1 MINRACPIIS
11 LVDDATATAS
21 CLEIDD
27 DNDLFFLFSPFL
39 DRETG
44 VWDHVQIM
52 RRPRAVGPLGA
63 SSVKYSAIVT
73 ERFSSSPRYHTISA
87 CKRLYEDVCVSG

>member
-27 DNDLFFLFSPFL
+27 DNGLFFLYSPFS
-39 DRETG
+39 DQETG
-44 VWDHVQIM
+44 VWGPVQIM
-52 RRPRAVGPLGA
+52 RRPRASGPLEV

-73 ERFSSSPRYHTISA
+73 ERFSSPLRYHTISA
-87 CKRLYEDVCVSG
+87 CKRLYEDVFVSG